1 MKALVLTLM
10 TIVLLVVLVVPY
22 GSVLGAGQLEYSIQ
36 VGNDGSAT
44 WTVTQ
49 TLGINSTIETL
60 ETLQNRITTL
70 VNASENTTGRAMAAS
85 VDSLT
90 FTESGS
96 YVEAVYKFQWENF
109 SEVEGEEIITGDV
122 FQVSNFFSQ
131 YLYGDGAVYMS
142 YPPDYVVVGQVQPQ
156 PSTRND
162 SIQLL
167 SWLGTN
173 DFNGGTRIVLEKT
186 YTLSVNVAG
195 SGSTTP
201 SGTITYPA
209 NSSVSVEATPNPGYE
224 FMYWV
229 FDDVDVGNQNPYTV
243 LMNSNHALTAF
254 FKVTSSTP
262 RLLGSLEEDAVL
274 IAILAAIAAG
284 SVGFYVLRY
293 NRKKKM
299 KAPETAELRNLSGIE
314 SDEEK
319 TVKLIKSSGGNL
331 RQSAITDQLGFSKA
345 KTSQLLAV
353 LEHNGVIRRYKRGR
367 DKIVVLVEENKGE
380 TL

>member
-1 MKALVLTLM
+1 MKALVLMLM
-10 TIVLLVVLVVPY
+10 AIVLLVLLVVPY
-22 GSVLGAGQLEYSIQ
+22 GAVLGASQLEYSIQ
-36 VGNDGSAT
+36 VSNDGSAT

-49 TLGINSTIETL
+49 TLGINSSIETL
-60 ETLQNRITTL
+60 ETLLNRITTL
-70 VNASENTTGRAMAAS
+70 VNASESATGRAMAAS

-109 SEVEGEEIITGDV
+109 SEVEGEQIIIGDV

-167 SWLGTN
+167 SWLGTA
-173 DFNGGTRIVLEKT
+173 DFNGGTRIVLEEK
-186 YTLSVNVAG
+186 S
-195 SGSTTP
+195 
-201 SGTITYPA
+201 
-209 NSSVSVEATPNPGYE
+209 ATPGLS
-224 FMYWV
+224 
-229 FDDVDVGNQNPYTV
+229 G
-243 LMNSNHALTAF
+243 
-254 FKVTSSTP
+254 
-262 RLLGSLEEDAVL
+262 RLLEDAVL
-274 IAILAAIAAG
+274 IAVFAAIAAG

-293 NRKKKM
+293 NRKKKV
-299 KAPETAELRNLSGIE
+299 KTPETAELRSLSRIE

-319 TVKLIKSSGGNL
+319 AVKLIKSSGGSL

-353 LEHNGVIRRYKRGR
+353 LERSGVIRRYKRGR

-380 TL
+380 TS

>member
-1 MKALVLTLM
+1 MKASVLTLM
-10 TIVLLVVLVVPY
+10 AMILLVLLVVPY
-22 GSVLGAGQLEYSIQ
+22 GAVLGAIQTEYAIQ

-49 TLGINSTIETL
+49 TLGINSSFETL
-60 ETLQNRITTL
+60 ENLQNKITL
-70 VNASENTTGRAMAAS
+70 LINASESATGRAMAAS

-90 FTESGS
+90 FTASGS

-109 SEVEGEEIITGDV
+109 SEVEGKQIIIGDV
-122 FQVSNFFSQ
+122 FQVPNFFPQ
-131 YLYGDGAVYMS
+131 YLYGDGAVYLS
-142 YPPDYVVVGQVQPQ
+142 YQQDYVVVGQAQPQ

-167 SWLGTN
+167 SWLGTA
-173 DFNGGTRIVLEKT
+173 DFNGSTRIVLQEK
-186 YTLSVNVAG
+186 S
-195 SGSTTP
+195 
-201 SGTITYPA
+201 
-209 NSSVSVEATPNPGYE
+209 ATMG
-224 FMYWV
+224 
-229 FDDVDVGNQNPYTV
+229 
-243 LMNSNHALTAF
+243 
-254 FKVTSSTP
+254 
-262 RLLGSLEEDAVL
+262 LLGSLEEDVFL

-299 KAPETAELRNLSGIE
+299 RAPEAAERRSLLGME

-319 TVKLIKSSGGNL
+319 TVKLIKSSGGSL

-353 LEHNGVIRRYKRGR
+353 LEHNGMIRRYKRGR

-380 TL
+380 TS